1 MHALVHAQAIY
12 SEFDISTYVCT
23 SMKMLKSG
31 MNVSLTASTTV
42 IFNALYLPED
52 LSDSSYENV
61 LSNSFTETV
70 SRDFSE
76 AGNVA
81 GKPITS
87 VATMLVS
94 PITVSLKASK

>member
-1 MHALVHAQAIY
+1 
-12 SEFDISTYVCT
+12 
-23 SMKMLKSG
+23 MKMLKSG
-31 MNVSLTASTTV
+31 MNALLTASTTV

-52 LSDSSYENV
+52 LSDSSFENV

-70 SRDFSE
+70 SRVFSE

-81 GKPITS
+81 GKPMSS

-94 PITVSLKASK
+94 PKTVSPKAHT

>member
-1 MHALVHAQAIY
+1 
-12 SEFDISTYVCT
+12 
-23 SMKMLKSG
+23 MKEMLKKG
-31 MNVSLTASTTV
+31 MNASLTASTTV

-52 LSDSSYENV
+52 LSDSSFENV
-61 LSNSFTETV
+61 LSNSFTETA
-70 SRDFSE
+70 SRVFSE

-94 PITVSLKASK
+94 PKTISLKAHN